1 LSSPIAEACPNA
13 CPLSLSPLTP
23 ILFLSCVPQLQSDE
37 ESRREL
43 SHLGHFV
50 ETCLRSPEV
59 LQHEDNVKQEAKTRF
74 NTVRERM
81 MRTYPTATT
90 ALQGVSLVLV

>member
-1 LSSPIAEACPNA
+1 MFIY
-13 CPLSLSPLTP
+13 
-23 ILFLSCVPQLQSDE
+23 QLQSDE

-81 MRTYPTATT
+81 MRTSLTATT
-90 ALQGVSLVLV
+90 ALEGVSLVVTKGLEVILRVSVSYSYR